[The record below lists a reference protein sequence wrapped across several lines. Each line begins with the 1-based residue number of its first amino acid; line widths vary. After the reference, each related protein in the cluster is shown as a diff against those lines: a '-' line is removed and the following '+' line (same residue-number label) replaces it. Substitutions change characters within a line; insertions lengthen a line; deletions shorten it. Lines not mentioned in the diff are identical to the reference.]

1 MKYRKD
7 KGLAFLINATDKII
21 MNNFVRKL
29 KNNGINITFEQFT
42 ILTMLWDNENLC
54 QYNLA
59 QLTNRD
65 QASTSRLINTL
76 IKNELIIRQCCPSD
90 KRINRIKL
98 TEKGELLKEPVES
111 IARECFEEA
120 VNGISKEEIE
130 QGMKFLTKIAEN
142 LNNINAKK

>member
-21 MNNFVRKL
+21 TNNFVRKL

-120 VNGISKEEIE
+120 VNGISKEQIE

-142 LNNINAKK
+142 LNSINTK

>member
-21 MNNFVRKL
+21 INNFVRKL

-98 TEKGELLKEPVES
+98 TEKGELLKEHVES

-130 QGMKFLTKIAEN
+130 QGMKFLTKISEN
-142 LNNINAKK
+142 LNSINTK

>member
-21 MNNFVRKL
+21 TNNFVRKL

-142 LNNINAKK
+142 LNSINTK

>member
-1 MKYRKD
+1 
-7 KGLAFLINATDKII
+7 

-98 TEKGELLKEPVES
+98 TEKGELLKESVES

-130 QGMKFLTKIAEN
+130 QGMKFLTKISEN
-142 LNNINAKK
+142 LNSINTK

>member
-1 MKYRKD
+1 M
-7 KGLAFLINATDKII
+7 INATDKII
-21 MNNFVRKL
+21 INNFVRKL

-98 TEKGELLKEPVES
+98 TEKGELLKEHVES

-130 QGMKFLTKIAEN
+130 EGMKFLTKISEN
-142 LNNINAKK
+142 LNSINTK

>member
-98 TEKGELLKEPVES
+98 TEKGELLKKPVEA

-130 QGMKFLTKIAEN
+130 QGMKFLTKISEN
-142 LNNINAKK
+142 LNSINTK

>member
-120 VNGISKEEIE
+120 VNGISKEEVE

-142 LNNINAKK
+142 LNNINNK

>member
-142 LNNINAKK
+142 LNSINTK

>member
-7 KGLAFLINATDKII
+7 KGLAFLINATDKIM

-76 IKNELIIRQCCPSD
+76 IKNELIIRQCCSSD

-120 VNGISKEEIE
+120 IDGISKEEIE
-130 QGMKFLTKIAEN
+130 QGIKFLTKIGEN
-142 LNNINAKK
+142 LNNINSK

>member
-111 IARECFEEA
+111 IARECFEESID
-120 VNGISKEEIE
+120 GISKEEIE
-130 QGMKFLTKIAEN
+130 QGIKFLTKIAEN
-142 LNNINAKK
+142 LNNINAK

>member
-21 MNNFVRKL
+21 INNFVRKL

-98 TEKGELLKEPVES
+98 TEKGELLKEHVEY

-130 QGMKFLTKIAEN
+130 QGMKFLTKISEN
-142 LNNINAKK
+142 LNSINTK

>member
-7 KGLAFLINATDKII
+7 KGLAFLINATDKIMI
-21 MNNFVRKL
+21 NNFVRKL

-76 IKNELIIRQCCPSD
+76 IKNELIIRQGCSSD

-142 LNNINAKK
+142 LNNINTK

>member
-76 IKNELIIRQCCPSD
+76 IKNELIIRQFCPSD

-142 LNNINAKK
+142 LNNINTK

>member
-76 IKNELIIRQCCPSD
+76 IKNELIIRQCCSSD

-142 LNNINAKK
+142 LNNINSK

>member
-120 VNGISKEEIE
+120 VNGISKDEIE

-142 LNNINAKK
+142 LNNINSK

>member
-142 LNNINAKK
+142 LNNINSK

>member
-21 MNNFVRKL
+21 INNFVRKL

-42 ILTMLWDNENLC
+42 ILTMLWNNENLC

-98 TEKGELLKEPVES
+98 TEKGELLKEHVEY

-130 QGMKFLTKIAEN
+130 EGMKFLTKISEN
-142 LNNINAKK
+142 LNSINTK